1 MGSPPRGGESGSGK
15 DDAGASLSKG
25 CKPRSGSG
33 GFSGLS
39 SKRLIVFQRG
49 VSWASRRPARRRPAA
64 RAAVVAGDGV
74 TVRFRTA
81 LVAARSGRALHYI
94 LQRTIMLDKVE
105 VRSGN
110 GPERDAEIADDG
122 NGFEKNFG

>member
-15 DDAGASLSKG
+15 DDAGASCSSAAFLG
-25 CKPRSGSG
+25 PAG
-33 GFSGLS
+33 G
-39 SKRLIVFQRG
+39 QRG
-49 VSWASRRPARRRPAA
+49 GDQRQEQL
-64 RAAVVAGDGV
+64 VVAGDGV

-94 LQRTIMLDKVE
+94 LQRTIVLDKVE